1 MNENINRIDSNI
13 ESLVLKAKIVK
24 NVLNRCIC
32 KSYNLNGCKT
42 R

>member
-1 MNENINRIDSNI
+1 MNENMSRTKSNL
-13 ESLVLKAKIVK
+13 ETLVIKAKIAK
-24 NVLNRCIC
+24 KVLNRCIC